1 MITLE
6 SINHIR
12 TSRSIKGFRSCRHA
26 TGVSRAH
33 VERARI
39 DFEEERLDGR
49 EARRVWLD
57 KQWKEHFEYV
67 AGPLRMLPPSARS
80 RQTKAR

>member
-6 SINHIR
+6 SKNHIR

-39 DFEEERLDGR
+39 ALEQERLDGR

-57 KQWKEHFEYV
+57 KQWKEHFEHI
-67 AGPLRMLPPSARS
+67 AGPLRMLPQSARF

>member
-1 MITLE
+1 MLTLRGMK
-6 SINHIR
+6 HIQ
-12 TSRSIKGFRSCRHA
+12 TSRSIRGFRSCRHA

-33 VERARI
+33 VEQASI
-39 DFEEERLDGR
+39 TLEEERLDGR